1 MPTIMPC
8 FDRFPKEGD
17 IIGRLLAGYGE
28 LELEMCACVAEATD
42 DLNGAI
48 KKLFSIRGEQK
59 RIETADKMMKTYYA
73 SVGLASKY
81 NRTIANMHWCR
92 KVRNQYAHCNWYDT
106 AAEGLCFIDLE
117 HTAKLKRKIKSVT
130 AHRYS
135 IDVALLKRQENY
147 FTYVRKCYWHL
158 AEAFRIA
165 HGKASRKGGPLWPW
179 PPRLA
184 RPPKH
189 N

>member
-28 LELEMCACVAEATD
+28 LELEMCDCVAATTG
-42 DLNGAI
+42 DLDGAI
-48 KKLFSIRGEQK
+48 KGLFGIRGEQR
-59 RIETADKMMKTYYA
+59 RIQTADKMMRSAYA
-73 SVGLASKY
+73 SAGLTSKY
-81 NRTIANMHWCR
+81 RRTIANMHWCR
-92 KVRNQYAHCNWYDT
+92 TVRNQYAHCNWYDT

-117 HTAKLKRKIKSVT
+117 HTAKLKRKIGSVT
-130 AHRYS
+130 AHRYP
-135 IDVALLKRQENY
+135 IDVTLLKRQENY
-147 FTYVRKCYWHL
+147 FTYVRQCYWHL
-158 AEAFRIA
+158 AEAFRTA
-165 HGKASRKGGPLWPW
+165 RGKVLKGGLLHSW